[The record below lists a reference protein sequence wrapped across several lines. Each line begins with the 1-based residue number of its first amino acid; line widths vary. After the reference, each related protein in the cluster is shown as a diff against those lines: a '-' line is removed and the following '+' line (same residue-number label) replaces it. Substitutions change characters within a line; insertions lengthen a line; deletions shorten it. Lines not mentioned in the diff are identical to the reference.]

1 MVGAMVQCRPLKH
14 TLEACFV
21 ASGGLLRFVSLIG
34 WDAVESDRQF
44 YMRRVTAERQAAAR
58 AVTPEARNRRMGL
71 VEVYLQ
77 KLQAIP
83 A

>member
-1 MVGAMVQCRPLKH
+1 MATQDAVIHDGVADSEAGGA
-14 TLEACFV
+14 
-21 ASGGLLRFVSLIG
+21 VSAY
-34 WDAVESDRQF
+34 WRDAVESDRQF

-58 AVTPEARNRRMGL
+58 AITAEARERRMML
-71 VEVYLQ
+71 VAMYLQ

>member
-1 MVGAMVQCRPLKH
+1 
-14 TLEACFV
+14 
-21 ASGGLLRFVSLIG
+21 
-34 WDAVESDRQF
+34 
-44 YMRRVTAERQAAAR
+44 MRRVTAERQGAAR
-58 AVTPEARNRRMGL
+58 AVTPEARQRRMGL

>member
-1 MVGAMVQCRPLKH
+1 M
-14 TLEACFV
+14 
-21 ASGGLLRFVSLIG
+21 
-34 WDAVESDRQF
+34 ESDRQF

-58 AVTPEARNRRMGL
+58 SVTEAARQRRMVL
-71 VEVYLQ
+71 IEMYLE